1 MGLLLEEDGIKFPQM
16 ESYECSKLAN
26 VLHTKELARQLNG
39 DNFQLSLLFPIVPFL
54 LNVLMINKGH
64 LYYCVFVIGTGVT
77 VYSLHPGFI
86 YDGMALNLSQSSDGL
101 GIRQTLITYLL
112 WLMKL

>member
-26 VLHTKELARQLNG
+26 VLHAKELARQLNG

-64 LYYCVFVIGTGVT
+64 LYDCVFVIGTGVMA
-77 VYSLHPGFI
+77 YSLHPGFI
-86 YDGMALNLSQSSDGL
+86 YDGMALNLSQNSDGL
-101 GIRQTLITYLL
+101 GIRRTLITYVF